1 MDIRPSA
8 AVRAA
13 MATADRIAVERPVQA
28 RRQSR
33 AMEKAVADVAKSDR
47 VAAGRVAERSAA
59 AAKIAAANDAER
71 QRRNAPQTD
80 QSSAERTSAIA
91 AQQQS
96 QRPGAIVDLT
106 A

>member
-1 MDIRPSA
+1 
-8 AVRAA
+8 

-47 VAAGRVAERSAA
+47 VAASRVAERSATA
-59 AAKIAAANDAER
+59 ARIAAANDAER

-80 QSSAERTSAIA
+80 PSAERTSAIS

>member
-13 MATADRIAVERPVQA
+13 IATADRLAVERPVQS

-33 AMEKAVADVAKSDR
+33 AMEKAVVDLAKSDR
-47 VAAGRVAERSAA
+47 VAASRVAERNAT
-59 AAKIAAANDAER
+59 AAKVAAANDAER

-80 QSSAERTSAIA
+80 QSAERTSAIS
-91 AQQQS
+91 AQQQA
-96 QRPGAIVDLT
+96 QRPGAVLDLT

>member
-13 MATADRIAVERPVQA
+13 IATADRIAVERPMQS
-28 RRQSR
+28 RRESR

-47 VAAGRVAERSAA
+47 VAASRVAERSAT

-71 QRRNAPQTD
+71 QRRNAPQMD
-80 QSSAERTSAIA
+80 QSVERASAIS

-96 QRPGAIVDLT
+96 RRPGAVVDLT